1 MDGNGEVGAL
11 SDGIMAVRF
20 MFGAAFPGDALTAG
34 AISPNAT
41 RNTSEIRTYLEELT
55 DLTTTPAPTITIATP
70 DGDSIFTQGEAYT
83 LTWTD
88 NISENVKIDLYQ
100 GDNFVQTL
108 FANTPSD
115 GSEIWTVP
123 SSLGV
128 ANDYRITIASVNS
141 SSISDNSDFF
151 SITDLP
157 VDPETGVEY
166 QPYQLLV
173 KLPVGGSSA
182 QLANFADDFGTV
194 LSVESV
200 SQFSDTSGLGDWRVI
215 NFGADTDVEALK
227 QVFEASG
234 QFGEVEFNYQ
244 VSINVIPNDPQ
255 FSALWGLN
263 NTGQTGGGFDADIDA
278 AEAWDVE
285 QGSDAV
291 VVAVIDTGIDYNH
304 QDLAANMW
312 RNLGEIAG
320 NGIDDDLNGFV
331 DDVYGYDFINNDGNP
346 MDDHSHG
353 THVAGTIGAVGNNN
367 LGIVGV
373 SHEVSL
379 MALKFLGANGSG
391 WTTDAAR
398 AVDYAVSMGA
408 DIMNASFGGGGFSSV
423 MNDALNRANQAG
435 VLFVAAAGNDY
446 GNNNDLSPHYPS
458 SYDVPNVVAVAA
470 TDHRDQLAWFSNY
483 GSTSVDLAA
492 PGVNVLSTIP
502 GNSYASYDGT
512 SMATPHVA
520 GAAALL
526 LAQDPTLTVTQLK
539 QILMDTTDPIASLNG
554 KVVTGG
560 RLNVGNAITS
570 IAKPTI
576 ALTVS

>member
-1 MDGNGEVGAL
+1 M
-11 SDGIMAVRF
+11 
-20 MFGAAFPGDALTAG
+20 
-34 AISPNAT
+34 
-41 RNTSEIRTYLEELT
+41 
-55 DLTTTPAPTITIATP
+55 
-70 DGDSIFTQGEAYT
+70 
-83 LTWTD
+83 
-88 NISENVKIDLYQ
+88 
-100 GDNFVQTL
+100 
-108 FANTPSD
+108 
-115 GSEIWTVP
+115 
-123 SSLGV
+123 
-128 ANDYRITIASVNS
+128 
-141 SSISDNSDFF
+141 
-151 SITDLP
+151 
-157 VDPETGVEY
+157 
-166 QPYQLLV
+166 
-173 KLPVGGSSA
+173 
-182 QLANFADDFGTV
+182 
-194 LSVESV
+194 
-200 SQFSDTSGLGDWRVI
+200 I

-312 RNLGEIAG
+312 RNAGEIAG

-435 VLFVAAAGNDY
+435 VLFVAAAGNNF
-446 GNNNDLSPHYPS
+446 GNNNLNPHYPQS
-458 SYDVPNVVAVAA
+458 
-470 TDHRDQLAWFSNY
+470 H
-483 GSTSVDLAA
+483 
-492 PGVNVLSTIP
+492 
-502 GNSYASYDGT
+502 
-512 SMATPHVA
+512 
-520 GAAALL
+520 
-526 LAQDPTLTVTQLK
+526 
-539 QILMDTTDPIASLNG
+539 
-554 KVVTGG
+554 
-560 RLNVGNAITS
+560 
-570 IAKPTI
+570 
-576 ALTVS
+576 

>member
-1 MDGNGEVGAL
+1 M
-11 SDGIMAVRF
+11 
-20 MFGAAFPGDALTAG
+20 
-34 AISPNAT
+34 
-41 RNTSEIRTYLEELT
+41 
-55 DLTTTPAPTITIATP
+55 
-70 DGDSIFTQGEAYT
+70 
-83 LTWTD
+83 
-88 NISENVKIDLYQ
+88 
-100 GDNFVQTL
+100 
-108 FANTPSD
+108 
-115 GSEIWTVP
+115 
-123 SSLGV
+123 
-128 ANDYRITIASVNS
+128 
-141 SSISDNSDFF
+141 
-151 SITDLP
+151 
-157 VDPETGVEY
+157 
-166 QPYQLLV
+166 

-312 RNLGEIAG
+312 RNAGEIAG

-346 MDDHSHG
+346 MDDNSHG

-379 MALKFLGANGSG
+379 MALKFLGSDGSG

-408 DIMNASFGGGGFSSV
+408 DIMNASFGGVGFSSV

-539 QILMDTTDPIASLNG
+539 QILIS
-554 KVVTGG
+554 
-560 RLNVGNAITS
+560 
-570 IAKPTI
+570 
-576 ALTVS
+576 

>member
-1 MDGNGEVGAL
+1 MD
-11 SDGIMAVRF
+11 RQ
-20 MFGAAFPGDALTAG
+20 
-34 AISPNAT
+34 
-41 RNTSEIRTYLEELT
+41 Y
-55 DLTTTPAPTITIATP
+55 
-70 DGDSIFTQGEAYT
+70 Y
-83 LTWTD
+83 
-88 NISENVKIDLYQ
+88 ISENVKIDLYQ

-312 RNLGEIAG
+312 RNAGEIAG

-346 MDDHSHG
+346 MDDNSHG

-379 MALKFLGANGSG
+379 MALKFLGSDGSG

-435 VLFVAAAGNDY
+435 VLW
-446 GNNNDLSPHYPS
+446 LW
-458 SYDVPNVVAVAA
+458 
-470 TDHRDQLAWFSNY
+470 L
-483 GSTSVDLAA
+483 
-492 PGVNVLSTIP
+492 
-502 GNSYASYDGT
+502 
-512 SMATPHVA
+512 
-520 GAAALL
+520 
-526 LAQDPTLTVTQLK
+526 
-539 QILMDTTDPIASLNG
+539 
-554 KVVTGG
+554 
-560 RLNVGNAITS
+560 
-570 IAKPTI
+570 
-576 ALTVS
+576 